1 MAEPN
6 VSRERDSLLAS
17 NMSSN
22 MSVLVFE
29 NGSGRARSVK
39 RPRPVKSCTECRKRK
54 LKCDRTCPCSQCQ
67 KSQRLCKYSASDET
81 GNASDVSDAET
92 PERPVKRPS
101 RPSVAPSG
109 DTPGFV
115 QFNGPG
121 SSFGNAAPL
130 EEISSRLERL
140 ERLMVE
146 QRTTEQRPPKRHQ
159 YPHVPAPA
167 VTIRALSVKGGLRTR
182 FFGQNSTK
190 VLLNLFS
197 EAKQFMNNMAQTDG
211 ARELFVTL
219 QKVYKALQE
228 DHKRLLEPITVFVD
242 SMMPVLKR
250 MADILPKRP
259 VCDRLLE
266 AYIGASEGLYR
277 VVHLPTF
284 RQEYE
289 RYWEGKGHCE
299 AFLPRLLCMMSIGS
313 RFETEARGLGHD
325 RLDSVHAPTA
335 LALVRNWLDGL
346 RGKHLVDINTL
357 QAEVLLVHAQRTITM
372 RHQESWAQLGLIVR
386 MAMTMGLHRDPSEFP
401 QITPF
406 VAENRRKLW
415 YTIMDMD
422 LHVALQCNLPCAV
435 HEGGYTCRP
444 PRNIDD
450 EDIYPDMRELPPSKP
465 LDYPTSTQ
473 MQAYAASTLPARMRV
488 AYIVNRLDTIKD
500 YGEVLEAGEK
510 LEQMIDD
517 VNSMFPRHQA
527 LDTQQKFKEWR
538 LRALLDMHV
547 RRPLLA
553 LYRPFAMGTITCP
566 PHILNSY
573 LKSSMT
579 ILTYMDELD
588 HSVPGFQDVDHMYQL
603 VLKQDIIQAAF
614 SVCYFIK
621 TAPEINSQ
629 GHWNP
634 GASPG
639 PSEASSS
646 ATYDTRPIWSA
657 ATMTQTVEK
666 TMDSLISLIKDSS
679 SDIRDI
685 VALSVVLSSVQPG
698 TPEQRFERITSG
710 VRKILEICLQ
720 SLKTKPGNAIST
732 LPRSTTLPNA
742 LDANQPREVF
752 MKPSTSGKWC
762 APAEEIPEEP
772 VEEFQLWDNFI
783 DHLTPDSGITKPDF
797 RTP

>member
-1 MAEPN
+1 
-6 VSRERDSLLAS
+6 
-17 NMSSN
+17 

-29 NGSGRARSVK
+29 NSSGRSRSVK

-54 LKCDRTCPCSQCQ
+54 LKCDRNCPCSQCQ
-67 KSQRLCKYSASDET
+67 KSQRICKYSPSDEA
-81 GNASDVSDAET
+81 GNASDGSDVET
-92 PERPVKRPS
+92 PERPPAKRPT

-109 DTPGFV
+109 DTPGFM
-115 QFNGPG
+115 QQNGPG
-121 SSFGNAAPL
+121 SSFGNAAPMD
-130 EEISSRLERL
+130 EISSRFDRL
-140 ERLMVE
+140 ERLLAE
-146 QRTTEQRPPKRHQ
+146 RATEQRPSKSHQ
-159 YPHVPAPA
+159 FPHVPAPA

-289 RYWEGKGHCE
+289 RYWDGKGHCE
-299 AFLPRLLCMMSIGS
+299 AFLPRLLCMMSLGS

-372 RHQESWAQLGLIVR
+372 RHQESWSQLGLIVR
-386 MAMTMGLHRDPSEFP
+386 MAMTMGLHRDPSEFAHLS
-401 QITPF
+401 PF

-435 HEGGYTCRP
+435 REGEYTCQA

-450 EDIYPDMRELPPSKP
+450 NDLYPDMRELPPSKP

-488 AYIVNRLDTIKD
+488 AYIVNKLDTIKD
-500 YGEVLEAGEK
+500 YSEILDAGMK

-517 VNSMFPRHQA
+517 VNSIFPRQQA

-553 LYRPFAMGTITCP
+553 LYRPFAMGTVTCP

-621 TAPEINSQ
+621 TAPDTNSQ

-634 GASPG
+634 GVSPG

-646 ATYDTRPIWSA
+646 ATFDARPIFSA
-657 ATMTQTVEK
+657 ATLTATVEK
-666 TMDSLISLIKDSS
+666 TMDSLIALIKDSS

-685 VALSVVLSSVQPG
+685 VALSVVLSSVQAG
-698 TPEQRFERITSG
+698 TAEQRFERITSG
-710 VRKILEICLQ
+710 VRKILDTCLQ
-720 SLKTKPGNAIST
+720 SLKTKPGGNIST
-732 LPRSTTLPNA
+732 LPVSSAMLQCLLSRLN
-742 LDANQPREVF
+742 
-752 MKPSTSGKWC
+752 
-762 APAEEIPEEP
+762 
-772 VEEFQLWDNFI
+772 
-783 DHLTPDSGITKPDF
+783 
-797 RTP
+797 

>member
-1 MAEPN
+1 
-6 VSRERDSLLAS
+6 VSRSSLAP
-17 NMSSN
+17 SSEPP
-22 MSVLVFE
+22 VFAQV
-29 NGSGRARSVK
+29 NGTGSGS
-39 RPRPVKSCTECRKRK
+39 
-54 LKCDRTCPCSQCQ
+54 
-67 KSQRLCKYSASDET
+67 
-81 GNASDVSDAET
+81 GNA
-92 PERPVKRPS
+92 
-101 RPSVAPSG
+101 
-109 DTPGFV
+109 
-115 QFNGPG
+115 GP
-121 SSFGNAAPL
+121 L
-130 EEISSRLERL
+130 HEISSRLERL
-140 ERLMVE
+140 EKLIVE
-146 QRTTEQRPPKRHQ
+146 QHNADQKPSKRKL
-159 YPHVPAPA
+159 YVHVPAPA

-190 VLLNLFS
+190 VLLNLVGDCPSNRKLIGCSIADFVQFT
-197 EAKQFMNNMAQTDG
+197 EAKQFMNGMAQTEG
-211 ARELFVTL
+211 ARELFLTL
-219 QKVYKALQE
+219 QKVYKALQD

-277 VVHLPTF
+277 VVHIPTF

-289 RYWEGKGHCE
+289 MYWEGKGHCQ

-346 RGKHLVDINTL
+346 RGRHLVDMNTL

-372 RHQESWAQLGLIVR
+372 HYQESWAQLGLIVR
-386 MAMTMGLHRDPSEFP
+386 MAMTMGLHRDPSEFAHL
-401 QITPF
+401 TPF
-406 VAENRRKLW
+406 IAENRRKLW

-422 LHVALQCNLPCAV
+422 LHVALQCNLPCGV
-435 HEGGYTCRP
+435 QEGEYTCLP
-444 PRNIDD
+444 PRNLDD
-450 EDIYPDMRELPPSKP
+450 EDLYPEMRELPPSKP
-465 LDYPTSTQ
+465 LDCSTSTQ
-473 MQAYAASTLPARMRV
+473 LQAYAASTLPARMRV
-488 AYIVNRLDTIKD
+488 AHLINRLDTIKD
-500 YGEVLEAGEK
+500 YSEILEAGLK

-517 VNSMFPRHQA
+517 VNSIFPRHHA

-553 LYRPFAMGTITCP
+553 LYRPFAMGTTTCP
-566 PHILNSY
+566 PHILHSY

-588 HSVPGFQDVDHMYQL
+588 HSVPGFEDVDHMYQL
-603 VLKQDIIQAAF
+603 ILKQEIIQAAF

-621 TAPEINSQ
+621 IAPDNNPQ
-629 GHWNP
+629 GQWNP

-639 PSEASSS
+639 PSEASSL

-657 ATMTQTVEK
+657 ERLTQTVEK
-666 TMDSLISLIKDSS
+666 SMDSLISLIKDSS

-685 VALSVVLSSVQPG
+685 VALSIVLSSVQAG

-710 VRKILEICLQ
+710 VRKILDTCLQ
-720 SLKTKPGNAIST
+720 SLKGKAGNSISP
-732 LPRSTTLPNA
+732 LPVSLIEHN
-742 LDANQPREVF
+742 
-752 MKPSTSGKWC
+752 TSGR
-762 APAEEIPEEP
+762 
-772 VEEFQLWDNFI
+772 QLTN
-783 DHLTPDSGITKPDF
+783 H
-797 RTP
+797 R

>member
-1 MAEPN
+1 MNDMA
-6 VSRERDSLLAS
+6 R
-17 NMSSN
+17 
-22 MSVLVFE
+22 
-29 NGSGRARSVK
+29 
-39 RPRPVKSCTECRKRK
+39 TE
-54 LKCDRTCPCSQCQ
+54 
-67 KSQRLCKYSASDET
+67 
-81 GNASDVSDAET
+81 
-92 PERPVKRPS
+92 
-101 RPSVAPSG
+101 
-109 DTPGFV
+109 
-115 QFNGPG
+115 
-121 SSFGNAAPL
+121 
-130 EEISSRLERL
+130 
-140 ERLMVE
+140 
-146 QRTTEQRPPKRHQ
+146 
-159 YPHVPAPA
+159 
-167 VTIRALSVKGGLRTR
+167 
-182 FFGQNSTK
+182 
-190 VLLNLFS
+190 
-197 EAKQFMNNMAQTDG
+197 G

-289 RYWEGKGHCE
+289 NYWQGKGHCE

-372 RHQESWAQLGLIVR
+372 HHQESWAQLGLIVR
-386 MAMTMGLHRDPSEFP
+386 MAMTMGLHRDPSEFTHL
-401 QITPF
+401 TPF

-435 HEGGYTCRP
+435 QEGEYTCRP
-444 PRNIDD
+444 PRNLDD
-450 EDIYPDMRELPPSKP
+450 EDLYPDMRELPPSKP

-488 AYIVNRLDTIKD
+488 AHIVNRLDTIKD
-500 YGEVLEAGEK
+500 YDEVLEAAMK

-517 VNSMFPRHQA
+517 VNSIFPRHQA

-553 LYRPFAMGTITCP
+553 LYRPFAMGTTNCP

-573 LKSSMT
+573 LRSSMT

-588 HSVPGFQDVDHMYQL
+588 HSVPGFEDVDHMYQ
-603 VLKQDIIQAAF
+603 VILKQEIIQAAF

-621 TAPEINSQ
+621 TAPDTNSW

-634 GASPG
+634 GTSPD
-639 PSEASSS
+639 PSEASSA
-646 ATYDTRPIWSA
+646 ATYDTRPIWS
-657 ATMTQTVEK
+657 TKKLTQTVEK

-685 VALSVVLSSVQPG
+685 VALSVVLSSVQAG

-710 VRKILEICLQ
+710 VRKILDTCLQ
-720 SLKTKPGNAIST
+720 SLKGKAGSTIS
-732 LPRSTTLPNA
+732 P
-742 LDANQPREVF
+742 
-752 MKPSTSGKWC
+752 
-762 APAEEIPEEP
+762 IPVSFE
-772 VEEFQLWDNFI
+772 
-783 DHLTPDSGITKPDF
+783 
-797 RTP
+797 